1 MGDAGIL
8 QFAFLVGFEFL
19 DSKGDYGTTRRVLG
33 RDDVW
38 VVAFVDS
45 LVDSAIGSTADEAN
59 DVVMVVDVPI
69 RQVRSAVH
77 LDKWRCIRGF

>member
-45 LVDSAIGSTADEAN
+45 LVDSAIRSTADEAD
-59 DVVMVVDVPI
+59 DVVMIIDVPMRRI
-69 RQVRSAVH
+69 RSVVH
-77 LDKWRCIRGF
+77 LGEWRRIWGL